1 MVQAYWPVGCLI
13 VENEQEGQ
21 GRAEYG
27 KAVLQELS
35 HRLTREFGK
44 GFSFVARQK
53 RMRFEDEDFYIDLV
67 LNNLPWGRVTETY
80 LPIPINAGG
89 PFQYA
94 NARSRRELH

>member
-1 MVQAYWPVGCLI
+1 MACFLI
-13 VENEQEGQ
+13 
-21 GRAEYG
+21 
-27 KAVLQELS
+27 ELS
-35 HRLTREFGK
+35 YIAWSDK
-44 GFSFVARQK
+44 RQLN
-53 RMRFEDEDFYIDLV
+53 LV